1 MIRIFLLENDPRL
14 VSLLET
20 VLQQEPDFQWV
31 GHSASVVEALRTV
44 DFSKVDLLLADLD
57 LGEESGVA
65 LIAAVAAVE
74 PQVVSLVY
82 TVHDDRES
90 LFTALRAGARGY
102 VLKGQGIDDLLM
114 SLRSASQGHMPVSP
128 AVARFLIDQFLGKS
142 QDKATNRQLSQR
154 EIEILGLVAEG
165 MLYKEIGARLGI
177 SPHTVHNH
185 VKNIYEKLHAA
196 NREEA
201 VRIAT
206 RLGYMGRAGNVSRTG
221 SAY

>member
-1 MIRIFLLENDPRL
+1 MIRIFLLENDPQL

-20 VLQQEPDFQWV
+20 ILRQEPDFQWV
-31 GHSASVVEALRTV
+31 GHSASVVETLRTV
-44 DFSKVDLLLADLD
+44 DFAGVDLLLADLD
-57 LGEESGVA
+57 LGDESGVA
-65 LIAAVAAVE
+65 LIAAVAAVK

-90 LFTALRAGARGY
+90 LFAALRAGARGY

-114 SLRSASQGHMPVSP
+114 SLRSAILGHVPVSP

-142 QDKATNRQLSQR
+142 QDKATARQLSQR
-154 EIEILGLVAEG
+154 ETEILGLVADG

-196 NREEA
+196 NRDEA

-206 RLGYMGRAGNVSRTG
+206 RLGYLGRDSDGART
-221 SAY
+221 SIAC